1 MKLYEPHQTCVELNG
16 KTYVLKPTFDRVVRF
31 LELCEDP
38 DLSAEDIT
46 EIAYSWLVKSPQNV
60 DLSTKSAVIEKIKNE
75 IISPPRRHILN
86 GDAPKKCVDYNFDA
100 ADIYASF
107 MLDYKIDLIEQIGKM
122 HWSKFIAL
130 FDGLSADTPIKR
142 IMHIRA
148 EKIPQLNQNHSNI
161 KQIQRLVELK
171 ALYALPEKQSP
182 QEANKTWNTLFDTL
196 YKQAGDENG

>member
-1 MKLYEPHQTCVELNG
+1 MKLYEGFPESVVIDGITYRLN
-16 KTYVLKPTFDRVVRF
+16 LSFDRVLRYF
-31 LELCEDP
+31 ELFGEP
-38 DLSAEDIT
+38 ELNAEDIT

-60 DLSTKSAVIEKIKNE
+60 DLSTKAAVIEKIKNE

-142 IMHIRA
+142 IMNIRTK
-148 EKIPQLNQNHSNI
+148 EIPVPTKSNAKYIQN
-161 KQIQRLVELK
+161 LAELK
-171 ALYALPEKQSP
+171 TLYALPAECSEGEMQDKQD
-182 QEANKTWNTLFDTL
+182 NLNNLFDFL
-196 YKQAGDENG
+196 LAKAGE